1 MSVVLGLSICTTQEF
16 MCTDGSCVHRS
27 VRCNLLDDCLDRSDE
42 ENCTLVVLSEGYQNY
57 KPPPGAAFGIPLK
70 ISPEVNLVRFSQ
82 IDDINLA
89 FSMEIEVALVWMD
102 RNLYFNNLKSEEGKN
117 QLSEKEV
124 EAVWSPE
131 IEFLNINDGRLQL
144 LKTGVYARQV
154 AEPEPPVFTDVK
166 MDTIYQPK
174 SSRLVKRQQYY
185 ASFNCQFELF
195 SYPFDTQTC
204 QIIIKLASA
213 DRKVIDLEN
222 ATVTYSGMKY
232 LLKYEV
238 KNINILLQPSGGY
251 AIMEVTFDLERRY
264 SLLVLTV
271 FLPTFLLMGI
281 SYGTLF
287 IKPKDF
293 DTRSM
298 MALTTLLVM
307 YTMFDQVSSNL
318 PDTAYI
324 KMVDLWF
331 FFCIFTIFSV
341 NIIHIWVEFLPP
353 GDDDDLFS
361 RRDRVS
367 PITNG
372 LKKESPMIST
382 AGWTAEKVLSW
393 SRKIV
398 YPTIILVFAFIFWIV
413 IFTAEAIL
421 V

>member
-213 DRKVIDLEN
+213 DRKVIDLE
-222 ATVTYSGMKY
+222 
-232 LLKYEV
+232 
-238 KNINILLQPSGGY
+238 
-251 AIMEVTFDLERRY
+251 VTFDLERRY